1 MAGLLVASLL
11 CVSGGWSVDR
21 PGRSQRWRG
30 TSGGGGGGGSSSSS
44 HGDGSSGSGLL
55 WDPSSNICLLTI
67 MTQERRASLHRLLA
81 TWDGYISIALLVD
94 DYDAAVA
101 EGLGVLRYRGKY
113 PPATERITLSIV
125 EDKGYRAPLNRFPY
139 NVLRNTALRGCTADY
154 VLAADVD
161 FVPFPPRPSANLRR
175 SLRELDVREG
185 ASNVL
190 VLAAFEAMD
199 HAVGPSDAQD
209 SAQHARRQAHATLGA
224 AMPEGDQSQLH
235 DKGFVA
241 AGSRSGIAAAAPGR
255 RLSALESNSSSPSG
269 LGPSEDRDISRY
281 LEGRD
286 ISGLSGLGPSE
297 DQYLDKA
304 KLLSS
309 VRANTIVGFASR
321 EYDAGHRCDH
331 VHTFLQATAPYE
343 VQYEFGCEPYT
354 VIPRCARCPPDDTRP
369 DERAPS

>member
-1 MAGLLVASLL
+1 MVGLLVATLL
-11 CVSGGWSVDR
+11 CVSGGWSGDLR
-21 PGRSQRWRG
+21 RWRG

-161 FVPFPPRPSANLRR
+161 FVPFPPRPSTNLRR

-190 VLAAFEAMD
+190 VLAAFEAVD

-209 SAQHARRQAHATLGA
+209 SAQYARSQAHATLGA

-269 LGPSEDRDISRY
+269 LGPSEDRDIS
-281 LEGRD
+281 
-286 ISGLSGLGPSE
+286 GLSGLGPSE
-297 DQYLDKA
+297 DPYLDKA

-343 VQYEFGCEPYT
+343 VHYEFGCEPYT
-354 VIPRCARCPPDDTRP
+354 VVPRCAHP
-369 DERAPS
+369 DET

>member
-11 CVSGGWSVDR
+11 CVSGGWSGDR

-30 TSGGGGGGGSSSSS
+30 TSGGGGGGGSSSSSS

-209 SAQHARRQAHATLGA
+209 SALHARRQAHATLGA

-235 DKGFVA
+235 DKGFVG

-269 LGPSEDRDISRY
+269 LGPSED
-281 LEGRD
+281 
-286 ISGLSGLGPSE
+286 P
-297 DQYLDKA
+297 YLDKA

-354 VIPRCARCPPDDTRP
+354 VVPR
-369 DERAPS
+369 

>member
-30 TSGGGGGGGSSSSS
+30 TSGGGGGGGSSSSSS

-190 VLAAFEAMD
+190 VLAAFEAVD
-199 HAVGPSDAQD
+199 HAVGLSDAQD
-209 SAQHARRQAHATLGA
+209 SAQ
-224 AMPEGDQSQLH
+224 PEGDQSQLH

-281 LEGRD
+281 LEDRD

-297 DQYLDKA
+297 DPYLDKA

-354 VIPRCARCPPDDTRP
+354 VVPR
-369 DERAPS
+369 

>member
-224 AMPEGDQSQLH
+224 AMPEGDRSQLH

-269 LGPSEDRDISRY
+269 LGPSED
-281 LEGRD
+281 
-286 ISGLSGLGPSE
+286 P
-297 DQYLDKA
+297 YLDKA

-354 VIPRCARCPPDDTRP
+354 VVPRCARCPPDETRP